1 MAERNK
7 DTLTA
12 RKGKKEKN
20 RPKAGTIKELTQVLW
35 TAISTI
41 ETHIIKTAANNEVD
55 TTELCKLTHALSQSA
70 STYLK
75 AIEVGE
81 LESRVEALEQSQRV
95 LKDIKRAA

>member
-1 MAERNK
+1 MTDPSQNATK
-7 DTLTA
+7 A
-12 RKGKKEKN
+12 RIGKKEKN

-41 ETHIIKTAANNEVD
+41 ESHLIKTTAKDEVD

-75 AIEVGE
+75 TIEVGE
-81 LESRVEALEQSQRV
+81 FEARVEALEKAKNIINDRKKV
-95 LKDIKRAA
+95 A

>member
-1 MAERNK
+1 MNEV
-7 DTLTA
+7 TTA
-12 RKGKKEKN
+12 KARRGKKEKN

-41 ETHIIKTAANNEVD
+41 ETHIIKTAANEEVD
-55 TTELCKLTHALSQSA
+55 TAELCKLTHALSQSA

-81 LESRVEALEQSQRV
+81 FEKRLELLGTEFTEFKKSLN
-95 LKDIKRAA
+95 